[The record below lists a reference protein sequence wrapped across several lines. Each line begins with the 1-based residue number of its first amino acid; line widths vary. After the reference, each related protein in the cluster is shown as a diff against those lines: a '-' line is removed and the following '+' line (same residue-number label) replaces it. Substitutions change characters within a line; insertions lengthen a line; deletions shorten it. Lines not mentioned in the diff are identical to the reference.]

1 MTKILKSV
9 KKEIK
14 VVIPP
19 TYDPKEFFK
28 NRDGLYVWSS
38 FSDTVLKKAKSAT
51 VSPLSIS
58 SHDLLKTSYDKD
70 IEVELPKDHIF
81 SETNVCAIIAGLI
94 EKQPKGKEG
103 TLLSNGYA
111 NIFYTKS
118 RVVGVHWYD
127 GGWDVVDWGREND
140 WGSGYRVFSPATEA

>member
-14 VVIPP
+14 VVVPAK
-19 TYDPKEFFK
+19 YNPKEFFK
-28 NRDGLYVWSS
+28 NRDGLYIWSG

-51 VSPLSIS
+51 ISPLSIS
-58 SHDLLKTSYDKD
+58 SYDLLKTSYDKD
-70 IEVELPKDHIF
+70 IEAELPKNHIF

-118 RVVGVHWYD
+118 RVVDVRWLVGKWFVR
-127 GGWDVVDWGREND
+127 GWDRELA
-140 WGSGYRVFSPATEA
+140 WHSGVRVFSLATES